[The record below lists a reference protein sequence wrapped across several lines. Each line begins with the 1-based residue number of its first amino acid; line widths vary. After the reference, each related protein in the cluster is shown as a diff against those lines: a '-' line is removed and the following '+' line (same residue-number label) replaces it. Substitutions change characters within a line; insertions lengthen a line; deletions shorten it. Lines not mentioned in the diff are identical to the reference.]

1 MLHTWPTLLLPLPLG
16 GEDAQQ
22 HGLLHPDDHEAVPH
36 PAPAHRPLRARGPRP
51 PEPAEDA
58 PGAEAALPGPH
69 PPLTSW
75 SHGQLLLALVSPSL
89 HSLNGNHRSHIHIC
103 SYLKLSLLTPL
114 GSHPH
119 WRPGWWP
126 EETLRPPDRGGLAAI
141 CLVTATAA
149 PASWRHEATRIR
161 DPDKRE
167 ASDYGVP

>member
-1 MLHTWPTLLLPLPLG
+1 MFTPDPLSSSSPWVERMPSSMACFTPMTTRQSRTLLLLTARSVPG
-16 GEDAQQ
+16 DR
-22 HGLLHPDDHEAVPH
+22 GLRNL
-36 PAPAHRPLRARGPRP
+36 LRMLQVPRP
-51 PEPAEDA
+51 RF
-58 PGAEAALPGPH
+58 LVH
-69 PPLTSW
+69 IPPLTSW

-167 ASDYGVP
+167 ASDYEVP